1 MAKTE
6 IRMTGSGG
14 QGVIMGTI
22 ILAEAAFEDGK
33 QVVQCQAYGNNYF
46 RPEDY
51 LY

>member
-22 ILAEAAFEDGK
+22 ILAEAAYEDGK
-33 QVVQCQAYGNNYF
+33 RSDIGS
-46 RPEDY
+46 RPITSKPIP
-51 LY
+51 L